1 LVVEISKFV
10 FSKRFVIIS
19 SSDRF
24 LSPFILL
31 QNRCRFYC
39 RTFCSPLQ
47 RWGKNSGQ
55 TKKKKM
61 KYCLIGALLL
71 SACLYS
77 CKKTG
82 KETGGPIPA
91 TLTGKWNYAAY
102 YFSIGGPGGWHPAN
116 EQDKWIQFK
125 EDGSFSSNLSP
136 FNTAIRYHLTDS
148 VHVQFITAVSTDSSL
163 FYSFS
168 IDTVQGFVSLSPAR
182 PMCIEGCA
190 QKFTRQ
196 LGQ

>member
-1 LVVEISKFV
+1 
-10 FSKRFVIIS
+10 
-19 SSDRF
+19 
-24 LSPFILL
+24 
-31 QNRCRFYC
+31 
-39 RTFCSPLQ
+39 
-47 RWGKNSGQ
+47 
-55 TKKKKM
+55 M
-61 KYCLIGALLL
+61 KYCLIAALLL

-77 CKKTG
+77 CKKSG